1 MTNEILPN
9 GHKFVRRIIYGVKMT
24 YCRVQFL
31 TRQN

>member
-9 GHKFVRRIIYGVKMT
+9 GRKFVQRIIYKVKMT
-24 YCRVQFL
+24 YYRVQFL